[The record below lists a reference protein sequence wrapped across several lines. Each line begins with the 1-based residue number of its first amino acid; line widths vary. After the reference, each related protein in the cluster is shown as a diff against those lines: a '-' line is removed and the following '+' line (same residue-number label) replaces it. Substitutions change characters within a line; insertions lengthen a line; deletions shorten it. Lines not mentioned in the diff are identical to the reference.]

1 MSYMDTEEEVV
12 YPNVATFGSGSQV
25 VVRLMM
31 TMEQADA
38 LKRIADWVRDDVS
51 AKIDQDF
58 ADDLYITLNRT
69 EEWS

>member
-1 MSYMDTEEEVV
+1 MSYMDTEEEIV

-31 TMEQADA
+31 TMEQAEMLRD
-38 LKRIADWVRDDVS
+38 IIDVVRDDDL
-51 AKIDQDF
+51 IHFDF
-58 ADDLYITLNRT
+58 ADDLFITLNRT

>member
-1 MSYMDTEEEVV
+1 MDTEEEIV

-31 TMEQADA
+31 TMEQAEMLRD
-38 LKRIADWVRDDVS
+38 IIDVVRDDDL
-51 AKIDQDF
+51 IHFDF
-58 ADDLYITLNRT
+58 ADDLFITLNRT